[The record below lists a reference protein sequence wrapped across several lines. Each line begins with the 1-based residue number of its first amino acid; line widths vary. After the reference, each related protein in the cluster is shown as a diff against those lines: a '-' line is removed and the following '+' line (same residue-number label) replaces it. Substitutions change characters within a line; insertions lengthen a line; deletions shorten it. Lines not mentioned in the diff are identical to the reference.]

1 MASCFFT
8 GFVRLTPITPS
19 FVRTVGSVQVLFHKV
34 SRYCFIRPV
43 CPGYTAYSP
52 HSKPPSVGITLSI
65 CSKLSLV
72 RPIPACS
79 GWLYQTQRWAAA
91 LDSIALKCISCK
103 ILPCRARVIFRKKRW
118 KSLIRHPYTASVN
131 PKRFGRKKNRKKGK

>member
-1 MASCFFT
+1 MLFYRLRKVAANHSVVRQNRRIGA
-8 GFVRLTPITPS
+8 GFVSRS
-19 FVRTVGSVQVLFHKV
+19 A
-34 SRYCFIRPV
+34 RYCFIRPV

-118 KSLIRHPYTASVN
+118 KSLIRQPYTASVN